1 MNTKKTLLVG
11 HVSEIV
17 GPGQHLRDFLVAI
30 PDTYIKV
37 VFHPMLGTKLE
48 ETVVEQYSNM
58 KKSKTVKNYKK
69 KGETV
74 VRLFRNALITIYEI
88 ATTCGKVDN
97 YIGLDNFD
105 TFPAIFF
112 KGWKIKRVIYYGS
125 DYADERFKNSIMN
138 IVYRMVE
145 LVALRISDLVIS
157 NTKRAEERRISLGLN
172 KRKSLVIPNGVDLGL
187 IPRLKKR
194 IIFDFVY
201 LGTLSE
207 THGVIELLH
216 VFSKIAKSF
225 RRVKL
230 AFLGT
235 GSKEEKIRTFVKE
248 NNLENRV
255 YLLGRLEHDKALRF
269 LVKNGGVGIASYNE
283 SEGWT
288 KYASPLKVKEYLA
301 CGMPV
306 IISSVPEISGDV
318 RKYKLGYVYNS
329 KRQLFE
335 AMQKFSKNKN
345 LIKTLSKNAKEYVEK
360 FDWNLMYRE
369 NLLPFLK

>member
-1 MNTKKTLLVG
+1 
-11 HVSEIV
+11 
-17 GPGQHLRDFLVAI
+17 
-30 PDTYIKV
+30 
-37 VFHPMLGTKLE
+37 
-48 ETVVEQYSNM
+48 
-58 KKSKTVKNYKK
+58 
-69 KGETV
+69 
-74 VRLFRNALITIYEI
+74 
-88 ATTCGKVDN
+88 
-97 YIGLDNFD
+97 
-105 TFPAIFF
+105 
-112 KGWKIKRVIYYGS
+112 
-125 DYADERFKNSIMN
+125 
-138 IVYRMVE
+138 MVE

-335 AMQKFSKNKN
+335 AMQKFSRNKN
-345 LIKTLSKNAKEYVEK
+345 LIKTSSKNAKEYVEK